1 MATGRTFQQHPL
13 YDAERKIVDRLLQVE
28 SPNRQDVTEC
38 ARLFIR
44 YDSFPGAI
52 DLQEDLVSVI
62 EGWKMTRDELNAAAR
77 KVWTSGWRPDVPEET
92 EIGSGADINA

>member
-28 SPNRQDVTEC
+28 SPSRQDVTEC

-52 DLQEDLVSVI
+52 DLHLHQLFKPKRVSLRSLVAI
-62 EGWKMTRDELNAAAR
+62 MAML
-77 KVWTSGWRPDVPEET
+77 
-92 EIGSGADINA
+92 